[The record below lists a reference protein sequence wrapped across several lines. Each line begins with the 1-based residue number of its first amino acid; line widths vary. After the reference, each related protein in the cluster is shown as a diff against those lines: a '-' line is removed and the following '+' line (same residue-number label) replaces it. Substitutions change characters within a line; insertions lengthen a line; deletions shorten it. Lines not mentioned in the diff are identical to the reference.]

1 MKNLSE
7 QEIVR
12 REKAEKIR
20 ALGINPWNNFD
31 NKKLTHNSKQL
42 HELFNLRSK
51 EALHLENH
59 IVTIAGRIM
68 TIREPFFVIQ
78 DPYGRMQAYFNR
90 KTLTDYEK
98 LFDLLDIGDIVYITG
113 SVMKTNKGELTVR
126 VSHLELLT
134 KSLIA
139 LPEKFHGLKD
149 TEERYRKRYVDLI
162 VNESVRETFR
172 TRSKIISL
180 IRNYFDNLDFLEAET
195 PILHSVLG
203 GANAKPFLTHHNAL
217 NQRFN
222 LRIATELPLKQLI
235 VGGFAGVYEI
245 GRIFRNEGIDTTHN
259 PEFTSIEFY
268 QAYGN
273 MESILDIT
281 EGVFKYLAIKLNKQ
295 QIEYKGVK
303 IDFTKPFK
311 RLNMVDAVSKAT
323 GYDFRNLKLDLALE
337 VAKKH
342 KIKIEKYYTVGH
354 IINELF
360 EVLIEETLL
369 EPTFVYGHPIE
380 ISPLANKN
388 PHDPR
393 FTDRAELFIAKK
405 EYANLFTELSD
416 PLDQRKRF
424 EDQLAEKAAGND
436 EATEID
442 ETFLNALEYGMPPAG
457 GSGIGID
464 RLVML
469 FTNQESIREVLL
481 FPTLKDEK

>member
-51 EALHLENH
+51 EALQLENH

-90 KTLTDYEK
+90 KTLTDYER

-295 QIEYKGVK
+295 QLEYKGVK

-342 KIKIEKYYTVGH
+342 KIKIEKYFTVGH

-388 PHDPR
+388 PSDPR